1 MASWTEKVNKFV
13 DYEHIFENHLDEET
27 IRSIQYVSLRRAS
40 TWKNCYILV
49 GLNNISH
56 QDTIL
61 NHSTAILRDIRKHQS
76 ELSDNLE
83 KSKQPKSLSVFEY
96 SIEKKK
102 EKQQK
107 MAEWKNNPREV
118 FEKIN
123 EPDLA
128 EKDYL
133 IYDGLFIQLEK
144 DTLHSNKILGA
155 MFLNDFDF
163 EVVTGYE
170 KLWKFAYRDG
180 IYYKYQEKPT
190 LQITDKIGF
199 CRYWGKYEKTTKA
212 TYTKWQKEYE
222 KKFQ

>member
-1 MASWTEKVNKFV
+1 
-13 DYEHIFENHLDEET
+13 
-27 IRSIQYVSLRRAS
+27 
-40 TWKNCYILV
+40 
-49 GLNNISH
+49 
-56 QDTIL
+56 
-61 NHSTAILRDIRKHQS
+61 
-76 ELSDNLE
+76 
-83 KSKQPKSLSVFEY
+83 VFEY

-123 EPDLA
+123 ESDRA

-133 IYDGLFIQLEK
+133 IYDGLFIKLEK
-144 DTLHSNKILGA
+144 DTFHGNKILGA

-163 EVVTGYE
+163 EVVAGYG

-199 CRYWGKYEKTTKA
+199 CRYLGKYEKTTKA